1 VNAVRF
7 DGGPRD
13 GPGMGG
19 SENEA
24 FLMRLQVVV
33 REMEARSLV
42 GSLVVSDG
50 FADRVMAAIATEPL
64 PRGTFLAGATGVLR
78 GALAPFAAIFEAW
91 RVSMTRGRPLLVRL
105 QAFAL
110 ILAVAFALGS
120 AGALAAIGAG
130 RWLAAERHDG
140 PAVIPGPTPPTT
152 EGVLPPAASPTPTP
166 SSEPLATDAPTPSA
180 AASATGRPGTTT
192 GAAPAPRAPVP
203 HVRPA
208 PAPIERADGSEDES
222 SGESDKHDAPDLHSG
237 DGSSTSPDGPGSD
250 PDSSD
255 SAGSDAGG

>member
-1 VNAVRF
+1 MSAVRF
-7 DGGPRD
+7 DGGRRD

-19 SENEA
+19 SEHEA

-78 GALAPFAAIFEAW
+78 GALAPFAAIYEAW
-91 RVSMTRGRPLLVRL
+91 RVSMTRGRPLLVRV
-105 QAFAL
+105 QAFGL
-110 ILAVAFALGS
+110 VLAMAFALGS
-120 AGALAAIGAG
+120 AGALAAIGTG
-130 RWLAAERHDG
+130 RWLAAERDDG

-166 SSEPLATDAPTPSA
+166 TSEPLATDAPTPAA
-180 AASATGRPGTTT
+180 AASATGRPGTT
-192 GAAPAPRAPVP
+192 GAAPATHAPLP

-208 PAPIERADGSEDES
+208 PAPTERADGSEDES
-222 SGESDKHDAPDLHSG
+222 SGESDKRNAPDQHSG

-250 PDSSD
+250 PESSD